1 MPTFDSDASL
11 SISYSTGNFGD
22 DFSFVNFQLLETVP
36 AAAQVEVRYE
46 AVSYQVP
53 GGAVYSAISG
63 DYALSADQLDEF
75 RNLSRSGAVFASGS
89 LEFDEDSKEVTVPL
103 PVSNTITDGITIGG
117 ATYNQLEFVSPVI
130 NGTTQLNLRRSTDV
144 TSAIAQ
150 FQPGS
155 RLTSDMLNNARNQN
169 LYAIQELTAFG
180 SLSDAEGGGGG
191 GEFAGSIWDIPGAT
205 ALAPPAADGVV
216 VWNSSA
222 MSATYDAL
230 GVVPDSSGCPD
241 NCVLVTKPSSANV
254 SKTEWEDLDTNLI
267 TAVEFPGIYPPGSLS
282 AWMFPIDTAFD
293 YITTEANGLRF
304 SQDLRVV
311 GDLRLGN
318 NSWSV
323 NDRLAITLTTGSSID
338 DLDDVDTT
346 TTPPDAGNV
355 LTWNADDQKWIPG
368 SSSAQNQ
375 ASAYV
380 TFSPNSLRLAGT
392 GNQSQIVE
400 GDGRINIFKGVGE
413 NLQNRLFSYAQD
425 DLFVTKTPG
434 EAIASLASA
443 GYVQAAGNN
452 TNTFNAVD
460 ANAQTFFSSSIDAT
474 GNSRFHRS
482 GLYRLD
488 LFGLFESVNGTSPL
502 SGFMVL
508 RTDGSAA
515 TELMPFSIPP
525 KTQVAPQATSPTGQ
539 SITAISQSSIIPIQD
554 DQIAGGADE
563 SVFRFTVET
572 DAVAGGVKI
581 QRIQM
586 SLTRI
591 GDAY

>member
-1 MPTFDSDASL
+1 
-11 SISYSTGNFGD
+11 
-22 DFSFVNFQLLETVP
+22 
-36 AAAQVEVRYE
+36 
-46 AVSYQVP
+46 
-53 GGAVYSAISG
+53 
-63 DYALSADQLDEF
+63 
-75 RNLSRSGAVFASGS
+75 
-89 LEFDEDSKEVTVPL
+89 
-103 PVSNTITDGITIGG
+103 
-117 ATYNQLEFVSPVI
+117 
-130 NGTTQLNLRRSTDV
+130 
-144 TSAIAQ
+144 
-150 FQPGS
+150 
-155 RLTSDMLNNARNQN
+155 
-169 LYAIQELTAFG
+169 
-180 SLSDAEGGGGG
+180 
-191 GEFAGSIWDIPGAT
+191 
-205 ALAPPAADGVV
+205 
-216 VWNSSA
+216 
-222 MSATYDAL
+222 
-230 GVVPDSSGCPD
+230 
-241 NCVLVTKPSSANV
+241 
-254 SKTEWEDLDTNLI
+254 
-267 TAVEFPGIYPPGSLS
+267 
-282 AWMFPIDTAFD
+282 WMFPIDTAFD

-474 GNSRFHRS
+474 GNSRFHR
-482 GLYRLD
+482 
-488 LFGLFESVNGTSPL
+488 
-502 SGFMVL
+502 
-508 RTDGSAA
+508 
-515 TELMPFSIPP
+515 
-525 KTQVAPQATSPTGQ
+525 
-539 SITAISQSSIIPIQD
+539 
-554 DQIAGGADE
+554 
-563 SVFRFTVET
+563 
-572 DAVAGGVKI
+572 
-581 QRIQM
+581 
-586 SLTRI
+586 
-591 GDAY
+591 